1 MPTTPVHTQSFIRSA
16 RRAQIVAAAIDVIAE
31 VGYPQASIR
40 KIADRVG
47 IAMSAVLYHFGTK
60 DKLVE
65 AIIEH
70 MYRTMLDSVA
80 PALADQYTAS
90 AKLDAYIRSSIDY
103 FATHRVTLKAL
114 ASLGTT
120 YVPADGRRFQELGL
134 DADLAGQLAALDPI
148 DILDTGRR
156 DGEFSDFPV
165 ASTAIALRGAV
176 TGVVEPILHEPHF
189 DASRYAE
196 DLIDVFGRIIG
207 RAR

>member
-1 MPTTPVHTQSFIRSA
+1 MPTTPVNTESFIRSA

-31 VGYPQASIR
+31 VGYAQASIR

-70 MYRTMLDSVA
+70 MYRTMLNSVA
-80 PALADQYTAS
+80 PAVAGQHTAS
-90 AKLDAYIRSSIDY
+90 TKLDAYIRSSIGY
-103 FATHRVTLKAL
+103 FAEHRVALKAL

-120 YVPADGRRFQELGL
+120 YVPADGRRFEELGL
-134 DADLAGQLAALDPI
+134 DKDLADRLVTLDPTA
-148 DILDTGRR
+148 ILDTGRR
-156 DGEFSDFPV
+156 EGEFADFPV
-165 ASTAIALRGAV
+165 TSTAIALRGAV
-176 TGVVEPILHEPHF
+176 NGVVEPMLRDPDF

-196 DLIDVFGRIIG
+196 DLIEMFGRIIG